1 MSQYAYRASELG
13 PYRVD
18 PLDHY
23 GLAVAVARSSPC
35 PSHLT
40 RDDLVQEALTVLCAA
55 ARTYDPALGYA
66 FSTWATRLIRNH
78 LSDVYAWYHRMGS
91 LGGRNHRCLSRS
103 LRSYLK
109 GVDPSSN
116 PTVIRSLLQENR
128 HWSGATDYDCGLV
141 MQVALHGEESLDDT
155 WNHREG
161 EDSPGAK
168 IPRHETV
175 EDPGLLQDIEDGVR
189 AREIERAVCAVVG
202 RLRPREREVT
212 VLRIL
217 PDLMGAGEDAPTL
230 QDVADKWGVTRQ
242 RVQQIE
248 SDAMGKLRRML
259 SRA

>member
-1 MSQYAYRASELG
+1 LREDRNWGVASEW
-13 PYRVD
+13 D
-18 PLDHY
+18 
-23 GLAVAVARSSPC
+23 C
-35 PSHLT
+35 F
-40 RDDLVQEALTVLCAA
+40 AA
-55 ARTYDPALGYA
+55 A
-66 FSTWATRLIRNH
+66 
-78 LSDVYAWYHRMGS
+78 S
-91 LGGRNHRCLSRS
+91 L
-103 LRSYLK
+103 YL
-109 GVDPSSN
+109 
-116 PTVIRSLLQENR
+116 
-128 HWSGATDYDCGLV
+128 Y
-141 MQVALHGEESLDDT
+141 GEESLDDT

-242 RVQQIE
+242 RAQQIE